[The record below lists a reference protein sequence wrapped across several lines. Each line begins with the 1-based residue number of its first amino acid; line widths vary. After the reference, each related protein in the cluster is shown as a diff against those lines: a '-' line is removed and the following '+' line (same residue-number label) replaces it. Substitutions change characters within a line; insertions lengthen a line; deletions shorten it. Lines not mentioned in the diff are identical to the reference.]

1 MILKKTPLRYR
12 ENAKFRR
19 LENGNGRKQY
29 IIHNN
34 ILLYLYRYMFVTIFG
49 RPPFRRNCSKLPEAG
64 NKCPLVGL
72 V

>member
-34 ILLYLYRYMFVTIFG
+34 ILLYLYRYNVCYD
-49 RPPFRRNCSKLPEAG
+49 FRSTS
-64 NKCPLVGL
+64 V
-72 V
+72 